1 MARNKYRLCPDW
13 KYRTYF
19 DWIWNVELSKTL
31 IIVDCKPWPT
41 IRPPC
46 EAASECMLTAR
57 LRACTSSIW
66 PS

>member
-31 IIVDCKPWPT
+31 IIVDYRLGFLPWWFGT
-41 IRPPC
+41 
-46 EAASECMLTAR
+46 R
-57 LRACTSSIW
+57 LKSICTSY
-66 PS
+66 PNMRT